1 MNRKAAFLI
10 LVAMVQSVGAEEIN
24 FSDSLESLL
33 VTEYEIR
40 AENPHNE
47 DVFEIVVIGDS
58 VAWGTGL
65 RINEKYSYLVAN
77 WLKTRLYKTVHV
89 KILARPGA
97 TIEHSSCDSASPAD
111 YSTEFYS
118 PELSNIKPTLM
129 EQADMIP
136 NPKDVD
142 LILVSGGAND
152 VNLEKTLML
161 DYGIFNEIGFGCK
174 KLVIG
179 SNVEDIRKRSQDVQ
193 PSMYKLLIKLM
204 TICPNANVIVTG
216 YYAGVSRYS
225 KGMTSVVA
233 AVRPDSQNPITKGYQ
248 KLDEKPQKDQLI
260 EKSIV
265 FTRAINE
272 SLSKAVNSTNAA
284 MNAANQRE
292 LPYHRAVFVPIFF
305 PPERSYGTNQ
315 SWLWKLESI
324 EGQIRTND
332 NAFEDRL
339 SLLKDMDTY
348 CECEACSSE
357 TINQTLAGSSNGI
370 DCNIFRRNKF
380 GAVGHPNVDGAKN
393 YSDSIIREMNN
404 SWTIWL
410 NAN

>member
-10 LVAMVQSVGAEEIN
+10 LVAMVQSVVAEEIN

-33 VTEYEIR
+33 VTEYEIS
-40 AENPHNE
+40 AENPYNE

-97 TIEHSSCDSASPAD
+97 TIEHSSCDSVSPAD
-111 YSTEFYS
+111 YSADFYS

-179 SNVEDIRKRSQDVQ
+179 SKVEDIRKRSQDVQ

-204 TICPNANVIVTG
+204 TICPDSNVIVTG

-225 KGMTSVVA
+225 KGITSVVA

-265 FTRAINE
+265 FSRTINE
-272 SLSKAVNSTNAA
+272 SLSKAVISANAA

-292 LPYHRAVFVPIFF
+292 LPYHRAFFVPIFF

-324 EGQIRTND
+324 EGQIRTDD

-339 SLLKDMDTY
+339 SLLKNMDTS

-357 TINQTLAGSSNGI
+357 CINQTLVGSSKGI
-370 DCNIFRRNKF
+370 DCNIYRRNKF

-393 YSDSIIREMNN
+393 YSDSIIREMNT